1 MPYIF
6 LVLCLLI
13 MESCGNATLPSEQVP
28 VAKTVNKEPAPTVAP
43 AKPANITPAV
53 APIPPSNPS
62 TPNPSGN
69 GTMTMENL
77 GNVQVTMNPS
87 LFLSPEQ
94 LLEKV
99 QQSIIPV
106 YKNWVLFKNG
116 TYIILDDIS
125 NIPDVGQEAI
135 RLLAAYRPKSAM
147 EKPDWDYSISH
158 LERVEG
164 WSVYGNGYGIYT
176 YVHPSEMIEAP
187 APPIIIVFSRNKRT
201 LDEANPEI
209 LYISSTEGIRAY

>member
-28 VAKTVNKEPAPTVAP
+28 VTKTVNKEPTPTVAP
-43 AKPANITPAV
+43 VKPVTIAPVV
-53 APIPPSNPS
+53 APSPQPNTS
-62 TPNPSGN
+62 TPDPGNN

-77 GNVQVTMNPS
+77 DDVQVTMNPS

-135 RLLAAYRPKSAM
+135 RLLAAYRPKSVM
-147 EKPDWDYSISH
+147 EKPSWDYSISH

-176 YVHPSEMIEAP
+176 YVHPSEMVDAP
-187 APPIIIVFSRNKRT
+187 APPTIIVFSKNKRM

-209 LYISSTEGIRAY
+209 LYISSAEGIRAY